1 MGVPVLAAMLAISVY
16 SLITVISSTCLLVL
30 FAVSASKTYTHLMI
44 KLSKLPDSSSSD
56 PLHKSLDMKISAEH
70 VESIISSSIEGINS
84 VLENLRSLFLFENV
98 LDSIKFGVILYAVTF
113 IGCMFNLLTCLILS
127 WISLFTFPRLYV
139 EKKDAVDGLV
149 VKLQVQLDL
158 MKNKMTNKMTNMTKK
173 EEVVPAAEN
182 KTPEKEE

>member
-1 MGVPVLAAMLAISVY
+1 MGMLAISVY

-30 FAVSASKTYTHLMI
+30 FAVSASKTYTHLKI

-56 PLHKSLDMKISAEH
+56 PLHKLYSLDMKISAEH

-84 VLENLRSLFLFENV
+84 V

-149 VKLQVQLDL
+149 VKLQVQLG
-158 MKNKMTNKMTNMTKK
+158 
-173 EEVVPAAEN
+173 
-182 KTPEKEE
+182 

>member
-1 MGVPVLAAMLAISVY
+1 MGYWTNPMHTAAVFVPVLAAMLAISVY

-30 FAVSASKTYTHLMI
+30 LAVSASKTYTHLMI
-44 KLSKLPDSSSSD
+44 KLSKLPDSPSSD
-56 PLHKSLDMKISAEH
+56 PLHKLYSLDMKISAEH

-127 WISLFTFPRLYV
+127 WISSSPSLVCTLRRRMRLMAWLSSY
-139 EKKDAVDGLV
+139 KYRW
-149 VKLQVQLDL
+149 
-158 MKNKMTNKMTNMTKK
+158 T
-173 EEVVPAAEN
+173 
-182 KTPEKEE
+182 